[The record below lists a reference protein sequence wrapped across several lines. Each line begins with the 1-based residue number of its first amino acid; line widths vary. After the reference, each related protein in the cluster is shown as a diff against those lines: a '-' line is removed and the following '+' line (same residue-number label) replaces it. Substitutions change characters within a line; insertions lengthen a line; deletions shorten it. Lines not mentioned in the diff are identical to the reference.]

1 MGYSWVGFGPPGF
14 GPIQP
19 YSIFLWWYIWRLQ
32 NRCNVWY
39 GILWAITLRHRCC
52 CPAALP
58 NNPLVYL
65 ISHRK
70 CFLEV
75 QFCCSIWGMWL
86 EYLYAC
92 SNHNGFGVLM
102 KKFHSRHWIKAKRSS
117 NSQIHISTQWFIVKY
132 LSGHT
137 IILL

>member
-1 MGYSWVGFGPPGF
+1 MGHNT
-14 GPIQP
+14 Q
-19 YSIFLWWYIWRLQ
+19 
-32 NRCNVWY
+32 
-39 GILWAITLRHRCC
+39 THRRT
-52 CPAALP
+52 PALHY
-58 NNPLVYL
+58 LIIL

-117 NSQIHISTQWFIVKY
+117 NSHFNSMVYCQILIWSYNHAAISCLEIWSDSTNLTCLPANRKYVVLSQQYMHSQHLWTFCFHIAS
-132 LSGHT
+132 
-137 IILL
+137 